1 MMTAGLAFFSM
12 VETQTRLSSFH
23 VHQSATVTNAGAPRI
38 DSVCTARLAVCTLQ
52 AWDEHSMSVHS
63 LIAAQA
69 SWAMYWHTA

>member
-38 DSVCTARLAVCTLQ
+38 DSVCTATLQ

-63 LIAAQA
+63 LTAAQA